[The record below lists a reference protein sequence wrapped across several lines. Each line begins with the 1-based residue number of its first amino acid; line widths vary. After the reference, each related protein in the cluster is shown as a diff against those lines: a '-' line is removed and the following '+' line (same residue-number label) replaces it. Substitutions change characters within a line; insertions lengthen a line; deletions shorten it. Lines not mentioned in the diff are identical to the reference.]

1 MNNLE
6 VFKKYY
12 EKEYKEISNKL
23 INFNKELINED
34 NKLMKENLSF
44 FKDLNGNGKLIRGI
58 LVSIGYYL
66 LKDNKSYSHDL
77 ALAYEVFQTSILV
90 HDDIIDKDNK
100 RRGTD
105 TIHFKNYKKYEKYG
119 SDEEIKHLSNSI
131 GLCIGDYGLHKA
143 NEIIIDAYK
152 DDKNVIKV
160 FSYYNKIVL
169 NTIKGETLDVIL
181 PINSKNDLIKN
192 KDLENIIMDIYRL
205 KTAYYTIIGPL
216 NSGLILAGGDNKKE
230 KDIEKFGLKIGIAF
244 QIQDDILGIFSNKME
259 RDLCSDIKEGKQTI
273 LYSYILN
280 TKYREEFEKY
290 YGKENITKETIDK
303 VKELLTISKAYEYA
317 INMMNNYYDEGIK
330 IINSIDWIS
339 EDKKNLLIGFVESL
353 RKRNK

>member
-216 NSGLILAGGDNKKE
+216 NSGLILAGWGNKKE
-230 KDIEKFGLKIGIAF
+230 TDIE
-244 QIQDDILGIFSNKME
+244 
-259 RDLCSDIKEGKQTI
+259 
-273 LYSYILN
+273 
-280 TKYREEFEKY
+280 
-290 YGKENITKETIDK
+290 
-303 VKELLTISKAYEYA
+303 
-317 INMMNNYYDEGIK
+317 
-330 IINSIDWIS
+330 
-339 EDKKNLLIGFVESL
+339 
-353 RKRNK
+353 